1 MEEIKTIK
9 LTKIGKVDMRGKSKT
24 KRLTEEQVK
33 TNAYKSCK
41 NYYQNHKQEHNESY
55 KKYYEKNKEK
65 INEQRKLKKTKMNV
79 KKLVKFLEP
88 KLTKIWRIKCMIV

>member
-1 MEEIKTIK
+1 MTEMKTLK
-9 LTKIGKVDMRGKSKT
+9 LTMSGKVDMRGKIKT
-24 KRLTEEQVK
+24 SRLTKEQVK
-33 TNAYKSCK
+33 KNAYQSCK

-79 KKLVKFLEP
+79 KKLVKLLEP